1 VKKNV
6 NTGFLYFECDKDI
19 EGEVMIEQIPKQP
32 MMSKFVLLNS
42 KTHWLLHEEGEIQT
56 PTIIADF

>member
-1 VKKNV
+1 
-6 NTGFLYFECDKDI
+6 
-19 EGEVMIEQIPKQP
+19 MIEQIPKQP

-56 PTIIADF
+56 PTIIAEF